1 MMRSTQRQVA
11 ALVAISVLVAY
22 GVTIGLVIA
31 LRGTPGNQL
40 HSPDM
45 RALRIVAALYAA
57 HPDMRAELL
66 NRAQASGL
74 EIRAFPDRQVRAC
87 AASPGGPAC
96 APELSSPDMLPV
108 QATNDIWLGV
118 VHHAWPPMPPHRVT
132 PGIRLAGLL
141 AVMGLPTLA
150 LSLWASRRVTAP
162 LLRLA
167 AQAERVDPETIAAP
181 LPVEGTTEIRQLAE
195 TFNRL
200 ILRLTRYA
208 AEQRRMLAAVSHD
221 LRTPLTRLRL
231 RAETATDPALRQM
244 LVRDTDVMQVLIDHS
259 LQLLQAQDRAA
270 DLAWVDLPALLQTV
284 ADDMTDAGA
293 AVEVGDLPPLTAHCN
308 APMLTRAIENLIDN
322 AAKYGGASR
331 LSLHQAGGAA
341 VIEVADN
348 GPGLSDAEKDLAFE
362 PWYRGDEARGDQGNG
377 LGLAIVKTLMSAQG
391 GSVELADNE
400 PHGLMA
406 RLILPVSQLRVAP
419 AAAPA
424 TAAPA
429 VSAS

>member
-11 ALVAISVLVAY
+11 ALVAVSVLVAY

-31 LRGTPGNQL
+31 LRGTPSNL
-40 HSPDM
+40 PHSPDM
-45 RALRIVAALYAA
+45 RALRIVASLYAA
-57 HPDMRAELL
+57 HPEMRTELL
-66 NRAQASGL
+66 ARAAESGL
-74 EIRAFPDRQVRAC
+74 DIRAFPDSEVRAC
-87 AASPGGPAC
+87 AAAPGGAAC
-96 APELSSPDMLPV
+96 APELSAPDMAPV
-108 QATNDIWLGV
+108 QATSDTWLV
-118 VHHAWPPMPPHRVT
+118 VMHHDRPPMPPHRIT

-141 AVMGLPTLA
+141 AVIGLPTLA

-181 LPVEGTTEIRQLAE
+181 LPVEGTTEIRLLAE

-231 RAETATDPALRQM
+231 RAETAADPALRLM
-244 LVRDTDVMQVLIDHS
+244 LVRDADVMQVLIDHS

-270 DLAWVDLPALLQTV
+270 DLTWVDLPALLQTV

-293 AVEVGDLPPLTAHCN
+293 KVAVGVLPPVTAQCN
-308 APMLTRAIENLIDN
+308 APMLTRAIENLVDN
-322 AAKYGGASR
+322 AAKYGGGSTLLLR
-331 LSLHQAGGAA
+331 QAGGAA
-341 VIEVADN
+341 VIEVADT
-348 GPGLSDAEKDLAFE
+348 GPGLSDADKELAFE

-377 LGLAIVKTLMSAQG
+377 LGLAIVKTLMAAQDG
-391 GSVELADNE
+391 RVDLADNE
-400 PHGLMA
+400 PHGLLA
-406 RLILPVSQLRVAP
+406 RLILPVSQLRVP
-419 AAAPA
+419 AAEKTVNPA
-424 TAAPA
+424 QA